1 MEKPFYFFSF
11 SLGSP
16 GETKH
21 GLVNARVAEFRPM
34 GSGRNSHSSFDN
46 GTYKHGG
53 RRGMRD
59 DGISVGE
66 GKPLRRGGPSSYNT
80 HEKQVWVQKSSSGT

>member
-1 MEKPFYFFSF
+1 M
-11 SLGSP
+11 
-16 GETKH
+16 
-21 GLVNARVAEFRPM
+21 V
-34 GSGRNSHSSFDN
+34 

-66 GKPLRRGGPSSYNT
+66 GKPLRRGGPSSYGA
-80 HEKQVWVQKSSSGT
+80 HEVCFLYTIFHILFMQMYSPFMC

>member
-1 MEKPFYFFSF
+1 MD
-11 SLGSP
+11 L
-16 GETKH
+16 
-21 GLVNARVAEFRPM
+21 
-34 GSGRNSHSSFDN
+34 